1 VRLGV
6 PLPGNVH
13 DENGNMLLSKGQILN
28 TQSQLDTLLERGMY
42 VETSLFEAQFRA
54 LTSNQPPVIEKKFDP
69 FLARNTQK
77 ISLNRLLR
85 GVLDGS
91 TNVAQII
98 EFADHVQHFAG
109 IDAEAAIAACLL
121 DRQEESYAVSHS
133 LSTATLCALLV
144 RRIDWLPAR
153 QNSTIC
159 AALTMNLG
167 MLEIQQRLSR
177 QATPLTPTQLAQVQA
192 HPESSLAALK
202 NLGIDDPVWLEA
214 VRQHHENP
222 AGTGYPQHLAEP
234 SEEGQLLRLSD
245 IFFARACV
253 RADRRPLP
261 PAQIVRTLFVEEGK
275 GACASLVAALVK
287 MIGIYPPGCFVKL
300 ANGEVGVVFR
310 NGESPG
316 TPIVAAVASVS
327 GMPTMQPVR
336 RETHHE
342 TFAISGAV
350 APDKVT
356 VGYDLG
362 KLWITNARS

>member
-1 VRLGV
+1 
-6 PLPGNVH
+6 
-13 DENGNMLLSKGQILN
+13 MLLSKGQILD

-42 VETSLFEAQFRA
+42 VEISVFEAQFRSLSA
-54 LTSNQPPVIEKKFDP
+54 SQPPVIEKKFDP
-69 FLARNTQK
+69 FLARNTLK

-91 TNVAQII
+91 TTTAQLV
-98 EFADHVQHFAG
+98 EFSDQVQLFAST
-109 IDAEAAIAACLL
+109 DAEAAIAACLL

-133 LSTATLCALLV
+133 LNTAILCALLA
-144 RRIDWLPAR
+144 RRMEWPVAR
-153 QNSTIC
+153 QNSAIC

-167 MLEIQQRLSR
+167 MLEMQQRLSR
-177 QATPLTPTQLAQVQA
+177 QATPLTSAQLAQVQA
-192 HPESSLAALK
+192 HPESSLASLK
-202 NLGIDDPVWLEA
+202 SLGIDDPVWLEA
-214 VRQHHENP
+214 VMQHHENP
-222 AGTGYPQHLAEP
+222 AGSGYPQHLAEP
-234 SEEGQLLRLSD
+234 AEEGQLLRLFD
-245 IFFARACV
+245 VFCARASV

-261 PAQIVRTLFVEEGK
+261 PAQIVRTLFIEEGK
-275 GACASLVAALVK
+275 GSCAALVAALVK

-316 TPIVAAVASVS
+316 TPAVAAVANAS

-336 RETHHE
+336 RETHRE
-342 TFAISGAV
+342 AFVIASAV

-362 KLWITNARS
+362 KLWITNARN